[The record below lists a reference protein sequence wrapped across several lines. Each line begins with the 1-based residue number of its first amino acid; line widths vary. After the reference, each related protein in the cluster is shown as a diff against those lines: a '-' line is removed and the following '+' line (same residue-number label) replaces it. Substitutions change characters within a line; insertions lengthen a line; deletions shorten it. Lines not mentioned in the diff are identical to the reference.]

1 MFLDQKLLFWRIDL
15 NGIGNLGDIDGIG
28 KIDDLNGIGNIDD
41 LVDLS
46 IQRSAVQG
54 K

>member
-1 MFLDQKLLFWRIDL
+1 MLLDKKQLFWRIDL
-15 NGIGNLGDIDGIG
+15 DGIGNLGDIDGIG
-28 KIDDLNGIGNIDD
+28 KIDDL
-41 LVDLS
+41 VDPS